1 MSGIGGSEFILL
13 CLIGLLI
20 LGPERLPRVAR
31 QIGLWLGKARQ
42 MTRSLQR
49 QLEEEIDVEKNLGFD
64 PKELDP
70 RQVLTPRDDDTYSPL
85 HDEEDDEDEEVTA
98 AAEPEKADTSDDP
111 EELEEPEQP
120 EEPEEKAQS

>member
-31 QIGLWLGKARQ
+31 QIGSWMGKARQ

-49 QLEEEIDVEKNLGFD
+49 QLEEETSVKKNFGID
-64 PKELDP
+64 PKDLDP
-70 RQVLTPRDDDTYSPL
+70 NEMIKPREDDTYSPL
-85 HDEEDDEDEEVTA
+85 HDEEDEADGPDSKPDS
-98 AAEPEKADTSDDP
+98 EPESEP
-111 EELEEPEQP
+111 EPELESGAEQ
-120 EEPEEKAQS
+120 ESAADQTANK

>member
-31 QIGLWLGKARQ
+31 QIGSWMGKARR

-49 QLEEEIDVEKNLGFD
+49 QLEDEIDVKKNFGID
-64 PKELDP
+64 PKDLNPNELLKPNDN
-70 RQVLTPRDDDTYSPL
+70 DTFSPL
-85 HDEEDDEDEEVTA
+85 HDDDDEDEDNEAV
-98 AAEPEKADTSDDP
+98 EPDEKQA
-111 EELEEPEQP
+111 
-120 EEPEEKAQS
+120 K

>member
-31 QIGLWLGKARQ
+31 QIGSWVGKARQ

-49 QLEEEIDVEKNLGFD
+49 QLEEETSVKKNFGID
-64 PKELDP
+64 PKDLDP
-70 RQVLTPRDDDTYSPL
+70 NEMIKPRDDDNYSPL
-85 HDEEDDEDEEVTA
+85 HDQEDDPASDAQDTGKKDVDTVADEDT
-98 AAEPEKADTSDDP
+98 DR
-111 EELEEPEQP
+111 
-120 EEPEEKAQS
+120 